1 MGYFPQWK
9 LKEKGRGGPDERLP
23 TGQTV
28 AMGVQHVVGH
38 VRLHHS
44 RPDSHGLLTPTWRF

>member
-9 LKEKGRGGPDERLP
+9 LKEKGVVAPDERLP

-28 AMGVQHVVGH
+28 AMGVQPAGRGV
-38 VRLHHS
+38 
-44 RPDSHGLLTPTWRF
+44 

>member
-9 LKEKGRGGPDERLP
+9 LKEKGVVAPDERLP
-23 TGQTV
+23 TGLDGGDGRS
-28 AMGVQHVVGH
+28 ARGGH

-44 RPDSHGLLTPTWRF
+44 RPDSHGL